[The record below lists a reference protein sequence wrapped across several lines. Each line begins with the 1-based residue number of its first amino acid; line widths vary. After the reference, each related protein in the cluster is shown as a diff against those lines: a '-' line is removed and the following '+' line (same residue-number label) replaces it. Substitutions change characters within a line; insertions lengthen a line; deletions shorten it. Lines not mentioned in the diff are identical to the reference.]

1 MITGEGSFQAQSP
14 LPGVGTSR
22 GCRMSGREVGVASEP
37 KPGEAEGQPAH
48 GWDLTAEQWGSRA
61 GVSQETKDC

>member
-1 MITGEGSFQAQSP
+1 
-14 LPGVGTSR
+14 
-22 GCRMSGREVGVASEP
+22 MSGREVGVASEP